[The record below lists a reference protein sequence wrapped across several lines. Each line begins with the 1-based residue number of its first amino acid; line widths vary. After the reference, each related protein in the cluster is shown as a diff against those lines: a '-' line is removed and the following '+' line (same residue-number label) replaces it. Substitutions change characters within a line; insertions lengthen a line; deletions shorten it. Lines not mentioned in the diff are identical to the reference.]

1 MAKYTGLVGY
11 VTQVETAP
19 GVWSSVENPKR
30 MKGDIIR
37 QSSSLQNDYRSNTGN
52 KVNSDISLNHRVS
65 LIGDAYAFSSY
76 FDIRWIEVDGRKW
89 EVTSVEIQRPR
100 IIVSLGGLWH
110 G

>member
-19 GVWSSVENPKR
+19 GVWSTVDNPKK
-30 MKGDIIR
+30 MKGDILR
-37 QSSSLQNDYRSNTGN
+37 QSSALQNDYRSNTGN
-52 KVNSDISLNHRVS
+52 KVNSDISLSHRVS

>member
-11 VTQVETAP
+11 VTDGQTAP
-19 GVWSSVENPKR
+19 GVWSPVENPIK

-37 QSSSLQNDYRSNTGN
+37 LASGQNGDKINNDVTLS
-52 KVNSDISLNHRVS
+52 HRVS
-65 LIGDAYAFSSY
+65 LVGDAYAFGNY
-76 FDIRWIEVDGRKW
+76 FNIKWIEMDGMKW

-100 IIVSLGGLWH
+100 IIVSLGGLWN